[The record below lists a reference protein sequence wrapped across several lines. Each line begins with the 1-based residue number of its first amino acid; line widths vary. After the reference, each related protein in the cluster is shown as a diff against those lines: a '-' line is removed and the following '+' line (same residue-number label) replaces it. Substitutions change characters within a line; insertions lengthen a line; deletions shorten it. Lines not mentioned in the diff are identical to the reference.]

1 MDLIYK
7 IGAFYLYDNQL
18 NHDYLFFYNRK
29 ESRFR
34 NELRTDADYLMF
46 GSSEYCANS
55 IIHSMDKSDPLFL
68 ERSIELMTETAGNI
82 GIPMVKSTDFITLE
96 AIHEGSVSYNSHGS
110 GVLVE
115 EGEYKGYYK
124 QVYTPYNLLWNET
137 KSGINPFEWEVAGV
151 WNPGQST
158 YSTIRLWEY
167 KEEREITIRDNKL
180 IELGI

>member
-18 NHDYLFFYNRK
+18 NHDYLFLYNRK
-29 ESRFR
+29 TRYGGGLS
-34 NELRTDADYLMF
+34 NDIDYLLF

-55 IIHSMDKSDPLFL
+55 IIHSMDKSYPLFL

-82 GIPMVKSTDFITLE
+82 GIPMVKTKDFIGLRE
-96 AIHEGSVSYNSHGS
+96 ISEGSVSYNSHGS

-115 EGEYKGYYK
+115 EGKYKGFYK
-124 QVYTPYNLLWNET
+124 QVYTPYDLLWNET
-137 KSGINPFEWEVAGV
+137 KSGINPFEYEVAGV
-151 WNPGQST
+151 WNPGQVT